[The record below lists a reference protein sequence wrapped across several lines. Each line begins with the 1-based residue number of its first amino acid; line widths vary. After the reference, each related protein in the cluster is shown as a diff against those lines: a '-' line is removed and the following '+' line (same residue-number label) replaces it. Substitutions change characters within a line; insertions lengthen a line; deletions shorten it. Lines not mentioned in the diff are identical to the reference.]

1 MKKNIQNTDISV
13 NEFLRIRDIRGDLL
27 YTTDNLVQTYI
38 QVFPQNTRL
47 KTLKEQANIALN
59 LAQGLSTETESFAL
73 YLTNRPIDVSKMTDY
88 QVELMEKETDTQ
100 IQGLLQKRIEAL
112 NALSNTGIALEE
124 EIYIRIWLKD
134 KEGAEDALNIRKN
147 RLSQSLLNAGFQTKF
162 LTEKELQQLCDSFTN
177 PDTTTENSQDYY
189 HVQNRWNK

>member
-1 MKKNIQNTDISV
+1 MMKRKIQTADISV
-13 NEFLRIRDIRGDLL
+13 NEFLRIKDIRGDLL

-59 LAQGLSTETESFAL
+59 LARELSTETESFAL

-112 NALSNTGIALEE
+112 NSLSNTGIALEE
-124 EIYIRIWLKD
+124 EIYIRIWLK
-134 KEGAEDALNIRKN
+134 EDALNVRKN
-147 RLSQSLLNAGFQTKF
+147 RLAPSLLNAGFKSKF

-177 PDTTTENSQDYY
+177 PDTTTENSQYY
-189 HVQNRWNK
+189 LGGV

>member
-1 MKKNIQNTDISV
+1 MKRKMQDADISV
-13 NEFLRIRDIRGDLL
+13 NNFLRIKDIRGDLL
-27 YTTDNLVQTYI
+27 YTTDNLIRTFI

-47 KTLKEQANIALN
+47 KTLKEKSNIALN
-59 LAQGLSTETESFAL
+59 LARELSTETESFAL

-112 NALSNTGIALEE
+112 NSLSNTGIALEE
-124 EIYIRIWLKD
+124 EIYIRIWKRD
-134 KEGAEDALNIRKN
+134 KEGAEDSLNIRKN
-147 RLSQSLLNAGFQTKF
+147 RLSQELLNAGFKTKF

-177 PDTTTENSQDYY
+177 PDTTTESSQDYY
-189 HVQNRWNK
+189 HLEI